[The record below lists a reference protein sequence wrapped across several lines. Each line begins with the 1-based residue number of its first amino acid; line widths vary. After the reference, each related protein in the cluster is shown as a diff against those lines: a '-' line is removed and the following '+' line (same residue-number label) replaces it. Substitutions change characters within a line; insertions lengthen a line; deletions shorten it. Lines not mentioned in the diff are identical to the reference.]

1 MVTEKK
7 ETVESASKKNSMGI
21 HHTRELELVNE
32 FDTIFEESRSDIDN
46 LMTSFLPM
54 KTFGQLREPR
64 WEKYC
69 HG

>member
-46 LMTSFLPM
+46 LMTSFY
-54 KTFGQLREPR
+54 Q
-64 WEKYC
+64 
-69 HG
+69 